1 MGKARV
7 SLSLD
12 EALLQRF
19 DAQHPAGNRSEAFED
34 LLRRGLGKS
43 LTAVLLAGGPDKG
56 LWSEDARKYRP
67 LIPVRGKPLLAHSI
81 EHLKAAGFSE
91 IIVVGSHKVNSAIF
105 SVFGN
110 GESSGIAIKYVEE
123 KEHEG
128 SAHTLSLA
136 RPHVSGTFLFLPCDH
151 YFDFDLSTVLKFHE
165 RQDNPATLA
174 IYYGTGFEWTKSSLV
189 MVDGSLIT
197 RYWEK
202 PAKPE
207 SHLVATMTGFAEPS
221 LFSLLEPRGPLDAQF
236 AKISKAGKLSGCLV
250 SGNFANIHTKKDADG
265 VK

>member
-12 EALLQRF
+12 GGLLRQF
-19 DAQHPAGNRSEAFED
+19 DAQHGGGNRSEAFEE
-34 LLRRGLGKS
+34 LMRKGLGRRLS
-43 LTAVLLAGGPDKG
+43 AVILAGGPERG
-56 LWSEDARKYRP
+56 LWSEDAKKYRP
-67 LIPVRGKPLLAHSI
+67 LIHIKGKPLLAHSI
-81 EHLKAAGFSE
+81 DKLREAGFSE
-91 IIVVGSHKVNSAIF
+91 ILVVGSQKLNSAIF
-105 SVFGN
+105 SMFGN

-123 KEHEG
+123 KQHEG

-136 RPHVSGTFLFLPCDH
+136 RQHVSGTFLFLPCDH
-151 YFDFDLSTVLKFHE
+151 YFDFDLSTVLKFHQ

-202 PAKPE
+202 PTKPE
-207 SHLVATMTGFAEPS
+207 SHLVATMTGFAEPE
-221 LFSLLEPRGPLDAQF
+221 LFTLMEPRGSLDAQF
-236 AKISKAGKLSGCLV
+236 AKLSKAGKLSGCLV
-250 SGNFANIHTKKDADG
+250 SGNFANIHSKKDADL